1 MQVRPCRVFEFRRA
15 PRMSELQ
22 VASHAD
28 CVLDPVAFL
37 AHFQ

>member
-1 MQVRPCRVFEFRRA
+1 
-15 PRMSELQ
+15 MSELQ

-37 AHFQ
+37 AHFQERSG